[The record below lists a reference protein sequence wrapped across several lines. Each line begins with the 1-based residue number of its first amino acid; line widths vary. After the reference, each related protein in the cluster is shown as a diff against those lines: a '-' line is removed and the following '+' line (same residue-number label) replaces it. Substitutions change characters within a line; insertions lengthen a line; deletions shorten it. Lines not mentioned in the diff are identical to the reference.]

1 MKKFLIFGLFCTLF
15 LTGCG
20 NKTLTC
26 SGSFTGGSET
36 PDGDA
41 VEFLSHDETI
51 FSFDFSGEN
60 IKKITEKSNNILDE
74 VQYVDGVE
82 QALKE
87 ELEFLSEAG
96 FTVNIQKGENNVYYE
111 FSAELEDVSNEVLEE
126 FEFYNKSYDE
136 LKSYYEN
143 EGYTCK

>member
-1 MKKFLIFGLFCTLF
+1 MKKILVCGLICTLF

-26 SGSFTGGSET
+26 SGSYTAGVET
-36 PDGDA
+36 PNGDD
-41 VEFLSHDETI
+41 VEFISYEETI
-51 FSFDFSGEN
+51 FSFDFSGKK
-60 IKKITEKSNNILDE
+60 IKKFTEKSNNILDE

-82 QALKE
+82 QAYKE

-96 FTVNIQKGENNVYYE
+96 FTFNVQKGENNVYYE
-111 FSAELEDVSNEVLEE
+111 FGAELKDASKEVLEE

-136 LKSYYEN
+136 LKRYYEN